1 MKFEKYINSLELPNI
16 VSKVSERVDNIRKNS
31 RKLKES
37 EIETLKSNNNFA
49 ENWNLIEVNGEIEFN
64 CIRNNTFIGN
74 VIISSNK
81 TGVNFSETSLR
92 PGIYNSTIENC
103 IIDEGVL
110 INRVGLLKNYYIGK
124 NSLLL
129 NNGSIISNEFPV
141 YGNGTEIPVGI
152 ETGGRDIILYTEI
165 TLEEAEK
172 LALQRGDKELLDSY
186 KNFVERYIKAIKF
199 KNGIIYENVKI
210 MNTSLIQDT
219 FVGLGCEIN
228 SATSIKNSSILSN
241 LEERTKIKE
250 GVYISDSI
258 IQWGCEVSSMAIVSS
273 SALTEHSDAERHG
286 KVTNSI
292 IGPNTGIGEGEVTA
306 SLVGP
311 FVGFHHQSLLIG
323 AIWPEGKGNIGYGAN
338 VGSNH
343 TGKAP
348 DQEIFCGEGT
358 FFGLGTNIKF
368 PANFVKAPYT
378 IIATGVTALPQKVEF
393 PFSLIITPSET
404 LEGISPAYNE
414 IIPAWVLSDNIFA
427 VKRNEGKYQKR
438 NKAKRSKF
446 VFEVFRPEIVDLMI
460 EARERLKNVKEIKN
474 VYTDSDI
481 KGLGKNFM
489 YEKSRLKAIETY
501 TFFIKYY
508 ALKGL
513 MKRISELLK
522 NGVKKVNWNLLEPL
536 SSDSRW
542 QHEKKV
548 LLAEF
553 PEKKSLKELLELL
566 IEYESKIAESVKIS
580 KEKDDKRGAKIIDD
594 YNQVHTLAD
603 KDSFVV
609 QTLKELEKTKNEI
622 KEIIDKVS

>member
-172 LALQRGDKELLDSY
+172 LALQRGDKELLESY

-378 IIATGVTALPQKVEF
+378 IIATGVTTLPQKVEF

>member
-378 IIATGVTALPQKVEF
+378 IIATGVTTLPQKVEF

-474 VYTDSDI
+474 VYNDSDI

>member
-172 LALQRGDKELLDSY
+172 LALQRGDKELLESY

-378 IIATGVTALPQKVEF
+378 IIATGVTTLPQKVEF

-474 VYTDSDI
+474 VYNDSDI

>member
-16 VSKVSERVDNIRKNS
+16 VSKVSERVNNIRKNS

-378 IIATGVTALPQKVEF
+378 IIATGVTTLPQKVEF

>member
-378 IIATGVTALPQKVEF
+378 IIATGVTTLPQKVEF

>member
-241 LEERTKIKE
+241 LEEKTKIKE
-250 GVYISDSI
+250 GVHISDSI

-378 IIATGVTALPQKVEF
+378 IIATGVTTLPQKVEF

>member
-241 LEERTKIKE
+241 LEEKTKIKE

-358 FFGLGTNIKF
+358 FLGLGTNIKF

-378 IIATGVTALPQKVEF
+378 IIATGVTTLPQKVEF

-446 VFEVFRPEIVDLMI
+446 VFEVFRPEIVNLML

-566 IEYESKIAESVKIS
+566 IEYESKIAESVKTS

>member
-172 LALQRGDKELLDSY
+172 LALQRGDKELLESY

-474 VYTDSDI
+474 VYNDSDI

>member
-81 TGVNFSETSLR
+81 TGVNFSETSLK

-241 LEERTKIKE
+241 LEEKTKIKE

-378 IIATGVTALPQKVEF
+378 IIATGVTTLPQKVEF

-446 VFEVFRPEIVDLMI
+446 VFEVFRPEIVNLML

-566 IEYESKIAESVKIS
+566 IEYESKIAESVKTS